1 MKNNL
6 TKSFC
11 LLFIIVLLVSVS
23 ACSSGSVGVKDN
35 NSGSTNAATQQTETT
50 VIAETTKDTVATKPP
65 ETTVIAETTK
75 DTVAS
80 KPPETTVISEPTVP
94 SESGQTYT
102 NEEYG
107 WSVQLPDGWYCI
119 NQEKGENYGVCGNT
133 VFSSENNVGEEGFNI
148 YGVRLG
154 SEKDDKKSGVYFAS
168 PASGYL
174 GENSEYAFYW
184 SITGIGAQTGT
195 IDTPNLIQNVKD
207 IVKTF
212 KLL

>member
-35 NSGSTNAATQQTETT
+35 NSGSTNAATQQT
-50 VIAETTKDTVATKPP
+50 

-195 IDTPNLIQNVKD
+195 IDTPNLIQDVKD